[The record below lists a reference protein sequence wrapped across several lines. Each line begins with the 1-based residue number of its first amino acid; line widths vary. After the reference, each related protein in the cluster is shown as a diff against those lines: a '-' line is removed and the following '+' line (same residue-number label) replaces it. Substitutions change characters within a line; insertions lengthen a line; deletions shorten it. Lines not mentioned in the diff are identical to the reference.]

1 MKAAVLHAVG
11 ERPRFEEFASP
22 VPGDG
27 EELVS
32 VLAAPLNAIDRS
44 LAAGSHYYRPD
55 RLPAVVGVIGAG
67 RLADGR
73 RVLFGSRSG
82 TMAELAVV
90 SPEAT
95 FPIPDGVDEALAAAA
110 WNPGLSAWLTLA
122 ERARLEPGQTVLVLG
137 ATGVTGRVAVQAA
150 RRLGAGRVVAAGRN
164 ERALAELLDLGAD
177 ATIRLDQPDEALG
190 AAFAAEA
197 GERGYD
203 VVIDHLW
210 GRPTEVLLG
219 ALTHHDLELRSSRTR
234 LVQVG
239 DMAGSHASV
248 PAAVLRS
255 GGVEILGAGTG
266 SMPSLEVIVRTL
278 GEVLALLAS
287 GELRVDFDRVPLSS
301 VGEVWGRDQRGRRP
315 VFVP

>member
-11 ERPRFEEFASP
+11 ETPRFEEFASP
-22 VPGDG
+22 VPGEG

-32 VLAAPLNAIDRS
+32 VLAAPLNAIDRA

-67 RLADGR
+67 RLPDGR
-73 RVLFGSRSG
+73 RVLFGSGSG

-90 SPEAT
+90 APEGT
-95 FPIPDGVDEALAAAA
+95 FPIPDGLDEALAAAA

-122 ERARLEPGQTVLVLG
+122 ERVRLEPGQSVLVLG

-150 RRLGAGRVVAAGRN
+150 RRLGAARVVAAGRS
-164 ERALAELLDLGAD
+164 ERALEEVLELGAD
-177 ATIRLDQPDEALG
+177 AAIRLDQPDEALG

-203 VVIDHLW
+203 VVVDYLW

-219 ALTHHDLELRSSRTR
+219 ALTRHDLEPRSSRTR
-234 LVQVG
+234 IVQAG
-239 DMAGSHASV
+239 DMAGSHVSV
-248 PAAVLRS
+248 PATVLRS
-255 GGVEILGAGTG
+255 AGVEILGAGTG
-266 SMPSLEVIVRTL
+266 AMPPREVIVRTL
-278 GEVLALLAS
+278 GEVLALLAT
-287 GELRVDFDRVPLSS
+287 GELRVDFDRVALSR
-301 VGEVWGRDQRGRRP
+301 VEEVWGRDQRGRRP